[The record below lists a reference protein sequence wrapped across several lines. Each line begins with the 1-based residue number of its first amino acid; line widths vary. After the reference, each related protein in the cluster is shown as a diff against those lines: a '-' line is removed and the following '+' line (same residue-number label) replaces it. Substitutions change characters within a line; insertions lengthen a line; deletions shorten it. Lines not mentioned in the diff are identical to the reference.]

1 VKKRIKLPFAKG
13 VEVEFCDR
21 ERGLQQ
27 VEELAKRGT
36 RFPVVV
42 FGPEGCGKTAWL
54 KQAVEALKDLNFNV
68 IYFNPMRRE
77 FLAEV
82 GIKSIEERVVE
93 LLRRADSAHALA
105 GFLGYVVDFAK
116 EAIKLGRRKL
126 AVMVDDAFQYV
137 GDREAALFVKGLLE
151 VIEHPP
157 ERYENIVAIATT
169 SEGLSRREIGRH
181 LWAKMMPMWNMS
193 KRGFEELYEKV
204 PGPKPRLED
213 AWVITGGNPRILSQ
227 LYEVE
232 WDVDMVVAWLV
243 RAKELTKDFVKK
255 WRAHLEKVVKDPQ
268 SLWEEDFPSEF
279 GEELIA
285 KNLIVYNMYE
295 RDPRFWID
303 EPPPERDEELGIG
316 RDVAWQSPLHREA
329 VKRAMERYQS

>member
-1 VKKRIKLPFAKG
+1 MKKRIKLPFAKG

-36 RFPVVV
+36 RFPIVV

-54 KQAVEALKDLNFNV
+54 KQAVEVLKDLNFNV

-82 GIKSIEERVVE
+82 EIKSIEERVIE
-93 LLRRADSAHALA
+93 LLSRADSAHALA

-126 AVMVDDAFQYV
+126 AIMVDDAFQYV

-157 ERYENIVAIATT
+157 GRYENIVAIATT
-169 SEGLSRREIGRH
+169 SEGASRREIGRH
-181 LWAKMMPMWNMS
+181 LWAKIMPMWNMS
-193 KRGFEELYEKV
+193 KRGFEELYERI
-204 PGPKPRLED
+204 PGPKLRLED
-213 AWVITGGNPRILSQ
+213 AWAITGGNPRILSQ

-232 WDVDMVVAWLV
+232 WDVDTVVAWLV

-255 WRAHLEKVVKDPQ
+255 WRAYLEKVVKDPQ
-268 SLWEEDFPSEF
+268 SLWEEDFPSKF
-279 GEELIA
+279 SEELIA

-329 VKRAMERYQS
+329 VEKAMERY